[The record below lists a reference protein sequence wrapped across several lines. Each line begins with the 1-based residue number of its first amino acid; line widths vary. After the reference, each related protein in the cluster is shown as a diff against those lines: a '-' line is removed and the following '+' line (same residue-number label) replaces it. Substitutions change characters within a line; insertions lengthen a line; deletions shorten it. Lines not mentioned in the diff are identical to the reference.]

1 MVVLILSIVA
11 SLAVPRLGDTA
22 TTKVRS
28 AAQVLAAD
36 LAFAQ
41 IESIAHSDDLR
52 LVVLDPTN
60 HRYHIAKA
68 SATSTPLT
76 NPITK
81 QPYRVTFGQSDAA
94 SLSGVTISGSTVG
107 GDNQLKFG
115 AFGQIDQGTDATIT
129 LSCDGFTCTLTIHAT
144 TGAVTVGDIQ

>member
-1 MVVLILSIVA
+1 MVVLILAIVA
-11 SLAVPRLGDTA
+11 AMAVPRIGDTA
-22 TTKVRS
+22 TAKVRS

-41 IESIAHSDDLR
+41 VESIAHSDDLR

-68 SATSTPLT
+68 SATATPVT
-76 NPITK
+76 NPISK

-94 SLSGVTISGSTVG
+94 SLAGVTISSSSVG

-115 AFGQIDQGTDATIT
+115 AFGQIDQAANATIT
-129 LSCDGFTCTLTIHAT
+129 LSCDGFSCTLTIHAT
-144 TGAVTVGDIQ
+144 TGAVTIGDIQ